1 MGRRKEEEEKMRRK
15 ILWRKG
21 LSLFEAALLF
31 AASGC
36 ERRVGEKSD
45 SSASETDIVVTT
57 AEETEAVRAV
67 AALGVNGNVLPS
79 VDGVTID
86 QNAEELAPVNLTV
99 GVINSVVRDLQ
110 QRLMD
115 LGYMD
120 VAEPTTYYGDATSKA
135 VQYFQ
140 RQVGMPMDGIT
151 GVSTWDALMA
161 DSAPHYAA
169 KLGFQGNDIT
179 NVQYRLYNL
188 GYLTEASQINGS
200 FDAVTE
206 TAVKKMQEVN
216 GLKVDGTVGQSTD
229 ELLYSDNVKA
239 NIIALGEQ
247 SDIVKKYQAR
257 LIALGYM
264 SGSADGNFGQSTQNA
279 IRAFQSRN
287 DQIVDGYLGPDTR
300 ASLDSDSAKPYGMRL
315 GEQSDEVANLQKLLA
330 KYGYLPQEKASG
342 YFGELTKQAVADFQS
357 RNGLNADGMAGA
369 QTLAKLGSGN
379 VKSKPKEQPKKTPA
393 RSGRS
398 GSGGSQGR
406 SGADSVPVQQSTG
419 GGGATVS
426 GSAGRLIS
434 VASSKI
440 GCPYVWGSKGPN
452 SFDCSG
458 FVYWCLNQSGV
469 GISYMSSAGW
479 RSPGRFKRVSYG
491 ELQAGDI
498 IVVSGHVGIATGG
511 GGVIDASSSNGRVV
525 NRSLNGWWASHFI
538 AGWRIFS

>member
-21 LSLFEAALLF
+21 LSLFAAALLF

-120 VAEPTTYYGDATSKA
+120 MDEPTTYYGDATSKA

-206 TAVKKMQEVN
+206 TAV
-216 GLKVDGTVGQSTD
+216 
-229 ELLYSDNVKA
+229 A
-239 NIIALGEQ
+239 
-247 SDIVKKYQAR
+247 
-257 LIALGYM
+257 
-264 SGSADGNFGQSTQNA
+264 
-279 IRAFQSRN
+279 
-287 DQIVDGYLGPDTR
+287 
-300 ASLDSDSAKPYGMRL
+300 
-315 GEQSDEVANLQKLLA
+315 ANLH
-330 KYGYLPQEKASG
+330 
-342 YFGELTKQAVADFQS
+342 
-357 RNGLNADGMAGA
+357 
-369 QTLAKLGSGN
+369 
-379 VKSKPKEQPKKTPA
+379 
-393 RSGRS
+393 
-398 GSGGSQGR
+398 
-406 SGADSVPVQQSTG
+406 
-419 GGGATVS
+419 
-426 GSAGRLIS
+426 
-434 VASSKI
+434 
-440 GCPYVWGSKGPN
+440 
-452 SFDCSG
+452 
-458 FVYWCLNQSGV
+458 
-469 GISYMSSAGW
+469 
-479 RSPGRFKRVSYG
+479 
-491 ELQAGDI
+491 QAGDVLADLAAKVALGGEVRVD
-498 IVVSGHVGIATGG
+498 VVADLRHLVLGEVLDAGVGVDARRLQGLVRAGASDPEDVGECDLDSLLARQVDTGNACHGVVLLCAPGGRHPPPPLCAAAPASENRGLRTRGAGALGWVLERAVQISGGPAPGTSALTLLVPRVLADDHDAAVATNHLAA
-511 GGVIDASSSNGRVV
+511 VTDLLNARLDLHDVPPSSPSGEDCHLYR
-525 NRSLNGWWASHFI
+525 
-538 AGWRIFS
+538 